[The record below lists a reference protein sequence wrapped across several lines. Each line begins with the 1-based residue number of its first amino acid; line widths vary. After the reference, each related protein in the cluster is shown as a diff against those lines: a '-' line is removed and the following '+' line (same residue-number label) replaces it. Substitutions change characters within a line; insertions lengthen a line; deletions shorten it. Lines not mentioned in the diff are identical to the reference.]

1 MVALDEA
8 LVRLGEFDRGKARVV
23 ELRFFGGMTGDE
35 TARVLGISSN
45 TVDRDWSTAHAWL
58 YKAVMSIDT

>member
-23 ELRFFGGMTGDE
+23 ELRFFRGMTVDE
-35 TARVLGISSN
+35 TASVLGISSN
-45 TVDRDWSTAHAWL
+45 TVDRDWSTARAWL
-58 YKAVMSIDT
+58 YKAVMSNDT